1 MALQILVA
9 SDHTIIRD
17 AVVELLRAQ
26 PALDPFGARLEA
38 DDGIE
43 AKASLVLCILDARP
57 DIAEVVAQLGRREPG
72 VPVLCLL
79 LSQDDEAAISAL
91 RSGVRGVIDDT
102 FDGEQ
107 LVESIQQCAEGQFVM
122 SKALATRL
130 AQQYA
135 FGHEA
140 APATAPDAD
149 LTQRETEVLTL
160 LAEGCTNRQIAG
172 KLCVS
177 EHTVRAHLRAIMQ
190 KLQVSNRVQAAT
202 IAWQSRLTQRELAV
216 RGVGHAHSGR

>member
-1 MALQILVA
+1 MALPVLVA

-17 AVVELLRAQ
+17 AVVELLRGEDSLE
-26 PALDPFGARLEA
+26 PLGSRLDGSDAHIRS
-38 DDGIE
+38 
-43 AKASLVLCILDARP
+43 ASLLLCILDARP
-57 DIAEVVAQLGRREPG
+57 DIASVVSDLRAQFPEA
-72 VPVLCLL
+72 PVLCLL
-79 LSQDDEAAISAL
+79 LSQDDDAAISAL

-102 FDGEQ
+102 FDGRE
-107 LVESIQQCAEGQFVM
+107 LIESIEQCAEGQFVM

-135 FGHEA
+135 FGQEA

-149 LTQRETEVLTL
+149 LTNREAEVLTL
-160 LAEGCTNRQIAG
+160 LAEGCTNRQIAT

-190 KLQVSNRVQAAT
+190 KLQVTNRVQAAT
-202 IAWQSRLTQRELAV
+202 IAWQSRLTQRELAG

>member
-26 PALDPFGARLEA
+26 PSLQPRGTRLDAP
-38 DDGIE
+38 DGTTE
-43 AKASLVLCILDARP
+43 RTSLVLCILDARP
-57 DIAEVVAQLGRREPG
+57 DIADVVVALNRQQPG

-79 LSQDDEAAISAL
+79 LSRDDEAVITAL

-107 LVESIQQCAEGQFVM
+107 LIESIQQCAEGQFVM
-122 SKALATRL
+122 SKPLATRL

-135 FGHEA
+135 FGQEA
-140 APATAPDAD
+140 APAPAPDAD
-149 LTQRETEVLTL
+149 LTQRETEVLAL
-160 LAEGCTNRQIAG
+160 LAEGCTNRQIAT

-202 IAWQSRLTQRELAV
+202 VAWQSRLTQREPTG

>member
-9 SDHTIIRD
+9 SDHAIIRD

-26 PALDPFGARLEA
+26 PSLHPRGTRLDSQE
-38 DDGIE
+38 E
-43 AKASLVLCILDARP
+43 HVEKASLVLCILDKRP
-57 DIAEVVAQLGRREPG
+57 DIADVVAGLNQRHPAA
-72 VPVLCLL
+72 PVLCLL
-79 LSQDDEAAISAL
+79 LTQDDEAVVSAL

-102 FDGEQ
+102 FDGDQ
-107 LVESIQQCAEGQFVM
+107 LIESIQQCAEGQFVM
-122 SKALATRL
+122 SKSLATRL

-135 FGHEA
+135 FGPEA
-140 APATAPDAD
+140 APTTAPDAD
-149 LTQRETEVLTL
+149 LTHRENEVLGL
-160 LAEGCTNRQIAG
+160 LAEGCTNRQIAT

-202 IAWQSRLTQRELAV
+202 IAWQSRLTQREVAG
-216 RGVGHAHSGR
+216 RGVGHAHSRR

>member
-1 MALQILVA
+1 MALHILVA

-26 PALDPFGARLEA
+26 PSLQPRGGRLDSRDAHLE
-38 DDGIE
+38 
-43 AKASLVLCILDARP
+43 KPSLVLCILDTRP
-57 DIAEVVAQLGRREPG
+57 DIAEVVAGLNRHHPA

-79 LSQDDEAAISAL
+79 LSQDDEAVISAL

-122 SKALATRL
+122 SKSLATRL

-135 FGHEA
+135 FGPEA
-140 APATAPDAD
+140 SPATAPDAD
-149 LTQRETEVLTL
+149 LTHRETEVLTL
-160 LAEGCTNRQIAG
+160 LAEGCTNRQIAT

-202 IAWQSRLTQRELAV
+202 VAWQSRLTQREVAG